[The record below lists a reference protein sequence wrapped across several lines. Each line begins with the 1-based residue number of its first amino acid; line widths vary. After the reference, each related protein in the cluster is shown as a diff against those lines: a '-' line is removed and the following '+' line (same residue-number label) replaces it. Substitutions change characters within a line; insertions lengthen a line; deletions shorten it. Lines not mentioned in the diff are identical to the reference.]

1 MDTKRISAVS
11 GTVLFA
17 LTATASAGPMSFTS
31 SKHIAP
37 PQTQTEP
44 VYYRY
49 YGGYGGWNRGAAI
62 AGAAIGLLTLGA
74 VAATAGSPYYGYG
87 YPSYGWGY
95 TYPSYGWGYGYPTY
109 GSYAY
114 YDPRYRPYGSYAY
127 YGRPYGYYGGS
138 YSYGYPYH
146 RNYGYYNYPRY
157 RHYGYYGH
165 QNYRHYGYRQGRH
178 YVYKGGIHTGRSVGY
193 GHMRHGWR
201 QR

>member
-31 SKHIAP
+31 SKHIAL

-95 TYPSYGWGYGYPTY
+95 GYPSYGWGYGYPTY

-114 YDPRYRPYGSYAY
+114 Y
-127 YGRPYGYYGGS
+127 GRPYGYYGGLIATATRIIEITVTTTTQDIVITAIT
-138 YSYGYPYH
+138 GT
-146 RNYGYYNYPRY
+146 
-157 RHYGYYGH
+157 
-165 QNYRHYGYRQGRH
+165 
-178 YVYKGGIHTGRSVGY
+178 KTIAIMATGRAGTMCTKAASIRDAALDMATCVTGGASVKPAARARAGA
-193 GHMRHGWR
+193 
-201 QR
+201 

>member
-1 MDTKRISAVS
+1 MDTKRISTVS
-11 GTVLFA
+11 GAVLFA

-31 SKHIAP
+31 SKLIAS

-95 TYPSYGWGYGYPTY
+95 TYPSYGWGYGYPT
-109 GSYAY
+109 
-114 YDPRYRPYGSYAY
+114 YGSYAY

>member
-1 MDTKRISAVS
+1 MDTKRISTVS
-11 GTVLFA
+11 GAVLFA

-31 SKHIAP
+31 SKLIAS

-49 YGGYGGWNRGAAI
+49 YGGYGGWYPGAAI

-95 TYPSYGWGYGYPTY
+95 TYPSYGWGYGYPT
-109 GSYAY
+109 
-114 YDPRYRPYGSYAY
+114 YGSYAY

>member
-31 SKHIAP
+31 SKHIAL

-87 YPSYGWGY
+87 YPSYGWG
-95 TYPSYGWGYGYPTY
+95 
-109 GSYAY
+109 
-114 YDPRYRPYGSYAY
+114 
-127 YGRPYGYYGGS
+127 
-138 YSYGYPYH
+138 
-146 RNYGYYNYPRY
+146 
-157 RHYGYYGH
+157 
-165 QNYRHYGYRQGRH
+165 
-178 YVYKGGIHTGRSVGY
+178 
-193 GHMRHGWR
+193 
-201 QR
+201 

>member
-1 MDTKRISAVS
+1 MDMKSISIVS
-11 GTVLFA
+11 GTALFA
-17 LTATASAGPMSFTS
+17 LTATASAGPMSVAS
-31 SKHIAP
+31 SQLIAP

-49 YGGYGGWNRGAAI
+49 YGGYGGWYPGAAI

-114 YDPRYRPYGSYAY
+114 
-127 YGRPYGYYGGS
+127 GRPYGYYGGS
-138 YSYGYPYH
+138 YSYGYPYY

-193 GHMRHGWR
+193 RHTYRGGHYR
-201 QR
+201 

>member
-37 PQTQTEP
+37 LQTQTEP

-95 TYPSYGWGYGYPTY
+95 TYPSYGWGYGYPSDGWGY
-109 GSYAY
+109 GY
-114 YDPRYRPYGSYAY
+114 PTYGSYAY